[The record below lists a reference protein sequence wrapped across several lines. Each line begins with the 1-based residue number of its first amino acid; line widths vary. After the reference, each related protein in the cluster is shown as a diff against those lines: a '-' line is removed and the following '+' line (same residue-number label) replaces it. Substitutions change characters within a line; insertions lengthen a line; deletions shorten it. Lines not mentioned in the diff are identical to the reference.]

1 MDKTYW
7 NGTGRYQQQADILE
21 ALIPASG
28 PVYDAEGAN
37 KHLEAFRCA
46 VNCYYDLYN
55 NGLYNRARE
64 FSKVFKIVGVA
75 KEIKA
80 RRWMDTMLSSDTRER
95 IEDKMSQ
102 FVLAAMQEQFGN
114 NEEQTNESFA
124 YHGA

>member
-21 ALIPASG
+21 ALIPVSG

-37 KHLEAFRCA
+37 KHLDAFRRA

-64 FSKVFKIVGVA
+64 FNTVFKMTGVA

-80 RRWMDTMLSSDTRER
+80 RRWMDSMLSGDTRER

-102 FVLAAMQEQFGN
+102 FVLAAMQEQFA
-114 NEEQTNESFA
+114 EEIAE
-124 YHGA
+124 